1 MTTRMTQ
8 PPAQHARRQPT
19 SGWRRGAKAL
29 AIVVTVVVVAAV
41 AVGGFYA
48 WSLTQRLQEAA
59 VPLKDAPAQPPALS
73 AYADSF
79 AVLVVGTD
87 ECDDQVREAFGA
99 RCSDPENEG
108 TRNDVNMLVHVST
121 NPRRVTVVS
130 FPRDLQLTIP
140 ECTAPDGSVF
150 GGTFKA
156 PINRAYEY
164 GGLTCVADTVSELS
178 GQSIPFAAKV
188 SFGNVVNITDAI
200 GGVEVCIGGEGI
212 DDPDAG
218 IDWEPGPRVVTG
230 YDALAFLRTRKG
242 IGDGS
247 DLARIG
253 NQQQYL
259 SRLVNK
265 LRSDEVL
272 SNPGTLIGLANTA
285 VNNITPSESLA
296 DPIRIA
302 QLAYTLKDV
311 PFDDITFVQ
320 FPVLDDPD
328 DPNRVVPD
336 EASAAVLWDALARN
350 APLALTGEAGSNGGV
365 IADPSAPA
373 PTESAPVETTPA
385 PDATDATAGPDVVEL
400 PSNVNGSKAT
410 QATCS
415 AGNG

>member
-1 MTTRMTQ
+1 MTQ
-8 PPAQHARRQPT
+8 PPAQHARRTPL

-29 AIVVTVVVVAAV
+29 AIALTVAIVAAV

-48 WSLTQRLQEAA
+48 WSLSQRLQEAA
-59 VPLKDAPAQPPALS
+59 VPLADAPEQPPALS
-73 AYADSF
+73 EYAEPF
-79 AVLVVGTD
+79 TVLVVGTD

-99 RCSDPENEG
+99 RCTDPENDG
-108 TRNDVNMLVHVST
+108 TRNDVNMLVHVSAD
-121 NPRRVTVVS
+121 PRRVTVVS
-130 FPRDLQLTIP
+130 FPRDLELPIP
-140 ECTAPDGSVF
+140 ECTAPDGTVF
-150 GGTFKA
+150 EGSFKA
-156 PINRAYEY
+156 PINSAYAA
-164 GGLTCVADTVSELS
+164 GGLTCVAETVSQLS

-200 GGVEVCIGGEGI
+200 GGVEVCIGGDGI

-320 FPVLDDPD
+320 FPVVDDPD

-336 EASAAVLWDALARN
+336 EASAAILWDALERN
-350 APLALTGEAGSNGGV
+350 APLALTGEAGANGGV

-373 PTESAPVETTPA
+373 PTEPAPAETTPA
-385 PDATDATAGPDVVEL
+385 PDATDTPAAPEVVEL
-400 PSNVNGSKAT
+400 PSNVSGSKAD

>member
-1 MTTRMTQ
+1 MTQ
-8 PPAQHARRQPT
+8 PPAQHARRTPL

-29 AIVVTVVVVAAV
+29 AIALTVAIVAAV

-48 WSLTQRLQEAA
+48 WSLSQRLQEAA
-59 VPLKDAPAQPPALS
+59 VPLADAPEQPPALS
-73 AYADSF
+73 EYAEPF
-79 AVLVVGTD
+79 TVLVVGTD

-99 RCSDPENEG
+99 RCTDPENDG
-108 TRNDVNMLVHVST
+108 TRNDVNMLVHVSAD
-121 NPRRVTVVS
+121 PRRVTVVS
-130 FPRDLQLTIP
+130 FPRDLELPIP
-140 ECTAPDGSVF
+140 ECTAPDGTVF
-150 GGTFKA
+150 EGSFKA
-156 PINRAYEY
+156 PINSAYAA
-164 GGLTCVADTVSELS
+164 GGLTCVAETVSQLS

-200 GGVEVCIGGEGI
+200 GGVEVCIGGDGI

-247 DLARIG
+247 DLGRIG

-320 FPVLDDPD
+320 FPVVDDPD

-336 EASAAVLWDALARN
+336 EASAAILWDALERN
-350 APLALTGEAGSNGGV
+350 APLALTGEAGANGGV

-373 PTESAPVETTPA
+373 PTEPAPAETTPA
-385 PDATDATAGPDVVEL
+385 PDATDAPAAPEVVEL
-400 PSNVNGSKAT
+400 PSNVSGSKAD

>member
-1 MTTRMTQ
+1 MTPQ
-8 PPAQHARRQPT
+8 PPTRHARRDPSST
-19 SGWRRGAKAL
+19 WRRGAKL
-29 AIVVTVVVVAAV
+29 VAIAVTVVLVAAV

-48 WSLTQRLQEAA
+48 FSLSQQLQKAA
-59 VPLKDAPAQPPALS
+59 VPLKDAPAEPPALS
-73 AYADSF
+73 AYNEPFS
-79 AVLVVGTD
+79 VLVVGTD
-87 ECDDQVREAFGA
+87 ECDEQVTAAFGA
-99 RCSDPENEG
+99 RCSDPGNEG
-108 TRNDVNMLVHVST
+108 TRNDVNMLVHVSA

-130 FPRDLQLTIP
+130 FPRDLQIGIP
-140 ECTAPDGSVF
+140 ECTNPDGTVSEASY
-150 GGTFKA
+150 KA
-156 PINRAYEY
+156 PINSAYEA

-200 GGVEVCIGGEGI
+200 GGVEVCIGGDGI

-218 IDWEPGPRVVTG
+218 IDWEPGPRVVKG

-259 SRLVNK
+259 SRLINK

-285 VNNITPSESLA
+285 VNNIEPSESLA

-311 PFDDITFVQ
+311 PFSDITFVQ
-320 FPVLDDPD
+320 FPVVDDPAD
-328 DPNRVVPD
+328 NNRVIPD
-336 EASAAVLWDALARN
+336 QASAATLWEALNTN
-350 APLALTGEAGSNGGV
+350 APLQLTGQEGANGGV
-365 IADPSAPA
+365 IADPSAPTAA
-373 PTESAPVETTPA
+373 PGEPAPEASTPA
-385 PDATDATAGPDVVEL
+385 PDATDASAAPGVVEL
-400 PSNVNGSKAT
+400 PSNVSGTKAN